1 MRSTGSPPCRSCSSS
16 RSSDAD
22 FGIIPHPKFDET
34 QKNCIVSPHS
44 YGNTLLTV
52 PVTTRDPDR
61 TGFILEAFSAKSAEI
76 VTPAFY
82 DKTLIGKSTRDDESA
97 EMLELIFS
105 SKKYDIGNFFAWGD
119 LTNKVMTAWNKK
131 NENIASVYQG
141 AEATR
146 HSRISTK

>member
-1 MRSTGSPPCRSCSSS
+1 M
-16 RSSDAD
+16 
-22 FGIIPHPKFDET
+22 
-34 QKNCIVSPHS
+34 
-44 YGNTLLTV
+44 

-131 NENIASVYQG
+131 NENIENCGG
-141 AEATR
+141 AYNPAKEAAVSCPRAAKNQKQSGGIIRGAATYILKSGKPQR
-146 HSRISTK
+146 NGRRAE